1 MNKTVISQLKRT
13 LKKYGIRNADTIVN
27 QTLKLNYEKFLD
39 YADSLYVIDRIA
51 SCYEDSTA
59 VEKLKKANRE
69 WIAIVI
75 DKGWCKEL
83 DEYVREFGHKLTL
96 ASIYYCIDND
106 TWQTWVG
113 QMSLRTKNADYW
125 KGLSAIREAA
135 FYLKDSGE
143 FDPSAPELNAIFDKK
158 GGESAAAE
166 PEISENP
173 DNEENPENTT
183 ATATVPGS
191 FAARQSEAPLSF
203 TEDPL
208 DEATL
213 TYPADNAYDAIE
225 RSRSILAALQKNLDV
240 MQDFT
245 VLHADTTDTVKEL
258 TKYKTRYDNLI
269 KKHDALYQQYQSA
282 TAELDKT
289 KKELDSLSSTL
300 ATRNDELG
308 EAERT
313 ANELRD
319 QLKEAHDVIS
329 GHSVDMLQSESKFHD
344 LEEKYNHLLD
354 EYEKLDKQ
362 EKVPTKK
369 QLKYDDLISLPY
381 IGPAALKQIIPFLE
395 RKGIMV
401 VK

>member
-83 DEYVREFGHKLTL
+83 DEYVQEFGHKLTL

-106 TWQTWVG
+106 TWLTWVG
-113 QMSLRTKNADYW
+113 QMSLRSKNADYW

-143 FDPSAPELNAIFDKK
+143 FDPSSPELNAIFDKK

-173 DNEENPENTT
+173 DNAEDPENTT

-191 FAARQSEAPLSF
+191 FAAGQPDAPLSF

-208 DEATL
+208 DEETL
-213 TYPADNAYDAIE
+213 TYPAENAYDAIE
-225 RSRSILAALQKNLDV
+225 RSRSILTALQKNLDV

-269 KKHDALYQQYQSA
+269 KKHDALYQQYQST

-395 RKGIMV
+395 RKGILV

>member
-51 SCYEDSTA
+51 SCYEDNSA

-113 QMSLRTKNADYW
+113 QMSLRSKNADYW

-158 GGESAAAE
+158 GGESAAALD
-166 PEISENP
+166 NP
-173 DNEENPENTT
+173 DNPENPADQESPT
-183 ATATVPGS
+183 ADSATVLGDFVAEPPS
-191 FAARQSEAPLSF
+191 LSF

-245 VLHADTTDTVKEL
+245 VLHAETTDTIKEL
-258 TKYKTRYDNLI
+258 TKYKTRYNNLV
-269 KKHDALYQQYQSA
+269 KKHDALYQQYQS
-282 TAELDKT
+282 TTSELDKT

-395 RKGIMV
+395 RKGILV

>member
-51 SCYEDSTA
+51 SCYEDNTA

-166 PEISENP
+166 PEIPENP
-173 DNEENPENTT
+173 DNAEDPENTT

-191 FAARQSEAPLSF
+191 FAAGQSEAPLSF

-208 DEATL
+208 DEEAL

>member
-83 DEYVREFGHKLTL
+83 DEYVQEFGHKLTL

-106 TWQTWVG
+106 TWQSWVG
-113 QMSLRTKNADYW
+113 QMSLRSKNADYW

-166 PEISENP
+166 PEIPENP
-173 DNEENPENTT
+173 DNAEDPENTT
-183 ATATVPGS
+183 ATSTVPGS
-191 FAARQSEAPLSF
+191 FAAGQSEAPLSF

-208 DEATL
+208 DEETL
-213 TYPADNAYDAIE
+213 TYPAENAYDAIE

-240 MQDFT
+240 MQDFA

-269 KKHDALYQQYQSA
+269 KKHDALYQQYQST

-395 RKGIMV
+395 RKGILV

>member
-51 SCYEDSTA
+51 SCYEDNTA

-125 KGLSAIREAA
+125 KGLSVIREAA

-143 FDPSAPELNAIFDKK
+143 FDPSSPELNAIFDKK
-158 GGESAAAE
+158 GGESAAAL
-166 PEISENP
+166 
-173 DNEENPENTT
+173 DNPETPADPESPT
-183 ATATVPGS
+183 ADSATVLGDFVAEP
-191 FAARQSEAPLSF
+191 PVLSF

-269 KKHDALYQQYQSA
+269 KKHDALYQQYQS
-282 TAELDKT
+282 TTSELDKT

-313 ANELRD
+313 ANDLRD

-344 LEEKYNHLLD
+344 LEEKYNRLLD

>member
-1 MNKTVISQLKRT
+1 
-13 LKKYGIRNADTIVN
+13 
-27 QTLKLNYEKFLD
+27 
-39 YADSLYVIDRIA
+39 
-51 SCYEDSTA
+51 
-59 VEKLKKANRE
+59 
-69 WIAIVI
+69 
-75 DKGWCKEL
+75 
-83 DEYVREFGHKLTL
+83 
-96 ASIYYCIDND
+96 
-106 TWQTWVG
+106 
-113 QMSLRTKNADYW
+113 
-125 KGLSAIREAA
+125 
-135 FYLKDSGE
+135 
-143 FDPSAPELNAIFDKK
+143 
-158 GGESAAAE
+158 
-166 PEISENP
+166 
-173 DNEENPENTT
+173 
-183 ATATVPGS
+183 
-191 FAARQSEAPLSF
+191 
-203 TEDPL
+203 
-208 DEATL
+208 
-213 TYPADNAYDAIE
+213 
-225 RSRSILAALQKNLDV
+225 
-240 MQDFT
+240 MQDFA

-269 KKHDALYQQYQSA
+269 KKHDALYQQYQST

-395 RKGIMV
+395 RKGILV

>member
-51 SCYEDSTA
+51 SCYEDNTA

-125 KGLSAIREAA
+125 KGLSVIREAA

-143 FDPSAPELNAIFDKK
+143 FDPSSPELNAIFDKK
-158 GGESAAAE
+158 GGESAAAL
-166 PEISENP
+166 
-173 DNEENPENTT
+173 DNPETPADPESPT
-183 ATATVPGS
+183 ADSATVLGDFVAEP
-191 FAARQSEAPLSF
+191 PVLSF

-213 TYPADNAYDAIE
+213 TYPAENAYDAIE
-225 RSRSILAALQKNLDV
+225 RSRSILAVLQKNLDV

-269 KKHDALYQQYQSA
+269 KKHDALYQQYQS
-282 TAELDKT
+282 TTSELDKT

-344 LEEKYNHLLD
+344 LEEKYNRLLD

>member
-51 SCYEDSTA
+51 SCYEDNTA

-125 KGLSAIREAA
+125 KGLSVIREAA

-143 FDPSAPELNAIFDKK
+143 FDPSSPELNAIFDKK
-158 GGESAAAE
+158 GGESAAAL
-166 PEISENP
+166 
-173 DNEENPENTT
+173 DNPETPADPESPT
-183 ATATVPGS
+183 ADSATVLGDFVAEP
-191 FAARQSEAPLSF
+191 PVLSF

-269 KKHDALYQQYQSA
+269 KKHDALYQQYQST

-344 LEEKYNHLLD
+344 LEEKYNRLLD

-395 RKGIMV
+395 RKGILV

>member
-83 DEYVREFGHKLTL
+83 DEYVQEFGHKLTL

-125 KGLSAIREAA
+125 KGLPAIREAA

-173 DNEENPENTT
+173 DNAEDPENTT

-191 FAARQSEAPLSF
+191 FAAGQPDAPLSF

-208 DEATL
+208 DEEAL

-269 KKHDALYQQYQSA
+269 KKHDALYQQYQST

-395 RKGIMV
+395 RKGILV

>member
-27 QTLKLNYEKFLD
+27 QTLKLNYEKFLN

-83 DEYVREFGHKLTL
+83 DEYVQEFGHKLTL

-106 TWQTWVG
+106 TWQSWVG

-166 PEISENP
+166 PEIPENP
-173 DNEENPENTT
+173 DNAEDPENTT

-191 FAARQSEAPLSF
+191 FAAGQSEASLSF
-203 TEDPL
+203 TEDTL
-208 DEATL
+208 DEEAL
-213 TYPADNAYDAIE
+213 TYPAENAYDAIE
-225 RSRSILAALQKNLDV
+225 RSRRILAALQKNLDV

-395 RKGIMV
+395 RKGILV

>member
-83 DEYVREFGHKLTL
+83 DEYVQEFGHKLTL

-106 TWQTWVG
+106 TWQSWVG

-166 PEISENP
+166 PEISETP
-173 DNEENPENTT
+173 DNAEDPENTT

-191 FAARQSEAPLSF
+191 FAAGQSEAPLSF

-208 DEATL
+208 DEETL

-258 TKYKTRYDNLI
+258 TKYKTRYDNLV

-395 RKGIMV
+395 RKGILV

>member
-51 SCYEDSTA
+51 SCYEDGTS

-83 DEYVREFGHKLTL
+83 DEYVQEFGHKLTL

-125 KGLSAIREAA
+125 KGISAIREAA

-158 GGESAAAE
+158 GGESAAVE
-166 PEISENP
+166 PEISGNP
-173 DNEENPENTT
+173 DNAENPEYTT

-191 FAARQSEAPLSF
+191 FAAGQPDAPLSF

-208 DEATL
+208 DEEAL
-213 TYPADNAYDAIE
+213 VFPAENAYDAIE
-225 RSRSILAALQKNLDV
+225 RSRNILAALQKNLDV

-258 TKYKTRYDNLI
+258 TKYKTRYESIEKKYNNLNADHQ
-269 KKHDALYQQYQSA
+269 KAL
-282 TAELDKT
+282 TDIDTLT
-289 KKELDSLSSTL
+289 KEKNDLSKLL
-300 ATRNDELG
+300 AIHNDELG
-308 EAERT
+308 DAERT
-313 ANELRD
+313 A
-319 QLKEAHDVIS
+319 
-329 GHSVDMLQSESKFHD
+329 HD
-344 LEEKYNHLLD
+344 LEEKLK
-354 EYEKLDKQ
+354 E
-362 EKVPTKK
+362 V
-369 QLKYDDLISLPY
+369 QLKI
-381 IGPAALKQIIPFLE
+381 K
-395 RKGIMV
+395 
-401 VK
+401 

>member
-51 SCYEDSTA
+51 SCYEDNTA

-125 KGLSAIREAA
+125 KGLPAIREAA

-143 FDPSAPELNAIFDKK
+143 FDPSSPELNAIFDKK
-158 GGESAAAE
+158 GGESAAAL
-166 PEISENP
+166 
-173 DNEENPENTT
+173 DNPETPADPESPT
-183 ATATVPGS
+183 ADSATVLGDFVAEP
-191 FAARQSEAPLSF
+191 PVLSF

-269 KKHDALYQQYQSA
+269 KKHDALYQQYQS
-282 TAELDKT
+282 TTSELDKT

-344 LEEKYNHLLD
+344 LEEKYNRLLD

>member
-83 DEYVREFGHKLTL
+83 DEYVQEFGHKLTL

-106 TWQTWVG
+106 TWQSWVG

-166 PEISENP
+166 PEIPENP
-173 DNEENPENTT
+173 DNAKDPENTT

-191 FAARQSEAPLSF
+191 FAAGQSEAPLSF
-203 TEDPL
+203 TEDPI
-208 DEATL
+208 DEEAL
-213 TYPADNAYDAIE
+213 TYPAENAYDAIE

-258 TKYKTRYDNLI
+258 TKYKTRYDNLV
-269 KKHDALYQQYQSA
+269 KKHDALYQQYQST

-395 RKGIMV
+395 RKGILV

>member
-51 SCYEDSTA
+51 SCYEDNTA

-69 WIAIVI
+69 WIATVI

-106 TWQTWVG
+106 TWQSWVG
-113 QMSLRTKNADYW
+113 QMSLRSKNADYW

-173 DNEENPENTT
+173 DNAEDPENTT
-183 ATATVPGS
+183 ATSTVPGS
-191 FAARQSEAPLSF
+191 FAAGQSEVPLSF
-203 TEDPL
+203 TEDLL
-208 DEATL
+208 DEEAL

-258 TKYKTRYDNLI
+258 TKYKTRYDNLV
-269 KKHDALYQQYQSA
+269 KKHDALYQQYKST

-395 RKGIMV
+395 RKGILV